1 MRTISKADM
10 ERKSRGAILTIFAIC
25 LGLMAVSNFLKPL
38 KLSHS
43 AGFVF
48 FGIKLSGIANAIV
61 GPIFGV
67 ILAVLVYGIF
77 AMRRF
82 ALPLAWFYAGYV
94 ILNTLLFTLRHGIT
108 NVSLPLWILFVLVA
122 VGVSSGTPIILT
134 QRRAEL
140 V

>member
-1 MRTISKADM
+1 M

-94 ILNTLLFTLRHGIT
+94 ILNLLLFTLRTFGT
-108 NVSLPLWILFVLVA
+108 PDMPPLGFWMLYILVA

>member
-1 MRTISKADM
+1 MADV
-10 ERKSRGAILTIFAIC
+10 ERKSRGAMLTIFAAC

-38 KLSHS
+38 KLSSS

-48 FGIKLSGIANAIV
+48 FGIKLSGIANDIV

-67 ILAVLVYGIF
+67 ILAVLAYGIF
-77 AMRRF
+77 TLRRF

-94 ILNTLLFTLRHGIT
+94 ILNTLLFTLRYGIR
-108 NVSLPLWILFVLVA
+108 NVPPLLWLLFVLVA
-122 VGVSSGTPIILT
+122 VGVSSGTAIVLT

-140 V
+140 Q

>member
-1 MRTISKADM
+1 MAVM
-10 ERKSRGAILTIFAIC
+10 ERQSRGAMLTIFAAC

-38 KLSHS
+38 KLSSS

-48 FGIKLSGIANAIV
+48 FGIKLSGIANDIV

-67 ILAVLVYGIF
+67 ILAVLAYGIF
-77 AMRRF
+77 TLRRF

-94 ILNTLLFTLRHGIT
+94 ILNTLLFTLRYGIR
-108 NVSLPLWILFVLVA
+108 NVPPLLWLLFVLVA
-122 VGVSSGTPIILT
+122 VGVSSGTAVVLT

-140 V
+140 Q

>member
-1 MRTISKADM
+1 MADV
-10 ERKSRGAILTIFAIC
+10 ERKSRGATLTIFAAC

-38 KLSHS
+38 KLSSS

-48 FGIKLSGIANAIV
+48 FGIKLSGIPNDIV

-67 ILAVLVYGIF
+67 ILAVLAYGIF
-77 AMRRF
+77 TMRRF

-94 ILNTLLFTLRHGIT
+94 ILNTLLFTLRYGIR
-108 NVSLPLWILFVLVA
+108 NVPPLSWLLFVLVA
-122 VGVSSGTPIILT
+122 VGVSSGTAIVLT

-140 V
+140 Q